1 MRVRH
6 AVPLLAV
13 AALVLTGCV
22 DNSKAGT
29 ADPPAGSTA
38 GSSAGSLAGSSAGS
52 SDGSS
57 DGEQKK
63 DDAAA
68 ALLPAKV
75 AKAGKLIIGTSP
87 NYAPNEYKDDAGN
100 PVGWAI
106 EMGDAVARRLGLTA
120 EYQVARFENII
131 PGIVGGKIDIGES
144 SFTDTVVR
152 EKQVDFVNYYVAG
165 IQWASATGKDVDPG
179 NACGLKVAVQATTYQ
194 DTDEVPTKSKA
205 CVAAGKPAIQKVPL
219 DTQDAAA
226 NAVALG
232 QADAFSADSPVT
244 LYAIAQLKGKLQLA
258 GKTFDAAPYG
268 LAVAKN
274 SGMAQAVQAALQ
286 SMVDDGSYNKILDK
300 WGVAD
305 GGLKKITIN
314 AAAKG

>member
-1 MRVRH
+1 M
-6 AVPLLAV
+6 LS
-13 AALVLTGCV
+13 GCA
-22 DNSKAGT
+22 DNSKPAAG
-29 ADPPAGSTA
+29 GSTA
-38 GSSAGSLAGSSAGS
+38 TSSAS
-52 SDGSS
+52 
-57 DGEQKK
+57 EVTK

-68 ALLPAKV
+68 ALLPDKV
-75 AKAGKLIIGTSP
+75 AKAGKLVIGTSP
-87 NYAPNEYKDDAGN
+87 NYAPNEFKDDAGK

-106 EMGDAVARRLGLTA
+106 EVGDAIAAKLGLKA
-120 EYQVARFENII
+120 DYQVARFENII
-131 PGIVGGKIDIGES
+131 PGIVGGKIDVGES

-165 IQWASATGKDVDPG
+165 IQWAAAAGKTVDPD

-194 DTDEVPTKSKA
+194 DTVEVPAKSAA
-205 CVAAGKPAIQKVPL
+205 CVKAGKPAIKKISL

-244 LYAIAQLKGKLQLA
+244 LYGISKLKGKLQTA
-258 GKTFDAAPYG
+258 GKTFEAAPYG
-268 LAVAKN
+268 MAVAKG
-274 SGMAQAVQAALQ
+274 SGMAKAVQTALQ
-286 SMVDDGSYNKILDK
+286 SMVDDGSYGKILDK

-314 AAAKG
+314 AATKG

>member
-1 MRVRH
+1 M
-6 AVPLLAV
+6 LS
-13 AALVLTGCV
+13 GCA
-22 DNSKAGT
+22 DNSKPAAG
-29 ADPPAGSTA
+29 GSTA
-38 GSSAGSLAGSSAGS
+38 NSSAS
-52 SDGSS
+52 
-57 DGEQKK
+57 EVTK

-68 ALLPAKV
+68 ALLPDKV

-87 NYAPNEYKDDAGN
+87 NYAPNEFKDAAGK

-106 EMGDAVARRLGLTA
+106 EVGDAIAAKLGLKA
-120 EYQVARFENII
+120 DYQVARFENII
-131 PGIVGGKIDIGES
+131 PGIVGGKIDVGES

-165 IQWASATGKDVDPG
+165 IQWASGAGKTVDPD

-194 DTDEVPTKSKA
+194 DTVEVPAKSAA
-205 CVAAGKPAIQKVPL
+205 CVKAGKPAIKKISL

-244 LYAIAQLKGKLQLA
+244 LYGISKLKGKLKTA
-258 GKTFDAAPYG
+258 GKTFEAAPYG
-268 LAVAKN
+268 MAVAKG
-274 SGMAQAVQAALQ
+274 SGMAKAVQAALQ
-286 SMVDDGSYNKILDK
+286 SMVDDGSYGKILDK

-305 GGLKKITIN
+305 GGIKKITIN
-314 AAAKG
+314 AATKG

>member
-1 MRVRH
+1 MRTRH
-6 AVPLLAV
+6 ALPALAAV
-13 AALVLTGCV
+13 AALMLTGCV
-22 DNSKAGT
+22 DNSKPDAGGAT
-29 ADPPAGSTA
+29 GSPST
-38 GSSAGSLAGSSAGS
+38 
-52 SDGSS
+52 SDVR
-57 DGEQKK
+57 K

-68 ALLPAKV
+68 VLLPDKI
-75 AKAGKLIIGTSP
+75 AKAGKLVIGTSP
-87 NYAPNEYKDDAGN
+87 NYAPNEYKDNAGK

-106 EMGDAVARRLGLTA
+106 EMSDAIAAKLGLKA

-131 PGIVGGKIDIGES
+131 PGIAGGKIDLGES
-144 SFTDTVVR
+144 SFTDTVER

-165 IQWASATGKDVDPG
+165 IQWASAAGKTVDPD

-194 DTDEVPTKSKA
+194 DTVELPAKSKA

-244 LYAIAQLKGKLQLA
+244 LYAIAQLKGKLQPA
-258 GKTFDAAPYG
+258 GKTFEAAPYG
-268 LAVAKN
+268 LAVAKD
-274 SGMAQAVQAALQ
+274 SGTAKAVQAALQ
-286 SMVDDGSYNKILDK
+286 SMVDDGSYGKILDK
-300 WGVAD
+300 WGVSD
-305 GGLKKITIN
+305 GGINKITIN